1 MMNLETERLIHQIRH
16 SPFLVL
22 LNVHLQELRKK
33 LTDRRKTTKAEILEV
48 LSYIN
53 CTKES

>member
-1 MMNLETERLIHQIRH
+1 MMNLETERLIYQIRH